1 MKKVNIGIENV
12 TEIFQIADVH
22 IRTLK
27 RHDEYKKVFENLYEE
42 VEKRKTQGSVIA
54 VLGDVVHAKT
64 DLTPELVDVASNFL
78 RRLSSVAPVILIPG
92 NHDENLVNHDRM
104 DSLTPIVKN
113 IDTSRI
119 YYSRETE
126 TFDVGGVAFAHMS
139 QLDKPKNY
147 PKANS
152 IPDSKPKVAL
162 YHGVVNGATTDTGW
176 TLSSE
181 KVNVGMFEGYDMAL
195 LGDIHKRQFL
205 DSNERVLYSG
215 SLVQQNHGEPVSG
228 HGVNLWSIEDKDVEF
243 IPVKNEYGFYTL
255 DVENGAYPVPE
266 DVPKKPR
273 LRLHV
278 QNTDPVET
286 KRIVADLRKMY
297 DVQEVSV
304 NRSGVSSS
312 LESENGESSLEIG
325 NVQDVERQNE
335 LIESYLTGSQN
346 VSEEVLQSIRSINRE
361 LNSEVKKWE
370 NRSLNWKLK
379 RFEFSNMF
387 SYGEGNAID
396 FTQANGIIGIFAD
409 NASGKSSILDAIS
422 YCLFDRCSRTRKS
435 KKVLNNDSDWF
446 SSKAVLEINGKE
458 YVIER
463 SGEKK
468 GHQGRVPVDVNFY
481 VKEDGGNTTS
491 LNGERRR
498 ETNKNIREYIGEYEE
513 FITTA
518 LSTQTDGTVFVEK
531 TQAERK
537 DMLSR
542 FIGIDVFDKLH
553 GKAKDRRREAT
564 TLLKEYEGDNL
575 SQDISS
581 AEKRHEK
588 ALSAYKKLSSK
599 EEALEKKIEVKNEKL
614 VSLNQ
619 KLKDVSV
626 EDVDISSLKEKKTR
640 LEDKKESVAED
651 VEHFHI
657 KKRELQQPLE
667 GYKELLESSF
677 DIEKVKN
684 RYEKWKNKKEKLSG
698 NKTRAKNLKERR
710 RQLKDSIEHI
720 KSHSEFDPDCKYC
733 VQRNEKDAKKL
744 EEYQKDLRSVES
756 EFQNVMSESK
766 TLKEEV
772 EDESPKEDFERV
784 EEIQE
789 KIETIEGKVENFKS
803 KANEKEVKL
812 SEVKSNLSTVRSQIE
827 EYKKKKEDLKH
838 NQEIR
843 AKIEPVK
850 EEISSLEKEKKKV
863 SKEAREKHSD
873 MKVAERDKEEA
884 ARKLKKYRKLKKE
897 NRAYEYYLE
906 ATKRDGVPYELI
918 GRAMPTIESE
928 VNSILSSMVDFTV
941 SMELD
946 GKNVDAFISYNEED
960 TWPLEIASNF
970 ERFISSLAIR
980 IALINV
986 ANLPSPNFLAID
998 EGFSSADRTNL
1009 NNMGLLFDYLKT
1021 QFQFAVVI
1029 SHVDMMRDMV
1039 DDLMEIRS
1047 SGSEKSKVTYI

>member
-1 MKKVNIGIENV
+1 MKTVDIGVENV

-27 RHDEYKKVFENLYEE
+27 RHDEYKEVFENLYEE
-42 VEKRKTQGSVIA
+42 IENRKTEGSVIA
-54 VLGDVVHAKT
+54 LLGDIVHAKT

-78 RRLSSVAPVILIPG
+78 KRLSSVAPVILIPG
-92 NHDENLVNHDRM
+92 NHDENLVSPDRM
-104 DSLTPIVKN
+104 DSLTPIVRN

-126 TFDVGGVAFAHMS
+126 VFDVGGVAFIHMS

-162 YHGVVNGATTDTGW
+162 YHGVVNGAVTDTGW

-181 KVNVGMFEGYDMAL
+181 EVNAGMFEGYDITL

-228 HGVNLWSIEDKDVEF
+228 HGVNFWDVGNKEVEF
-243 IPVKNEYGFYTL
+243 IPVENDYGFYTL

-273 LRLHV
+273 LRLRV
-278 QNTDPVET
+278 KNTDPVET

-304 NRSGVSSS
+304 NRSGIGGSVQNQ
-312 LESENGESSLEIG
+312 NGESSLEIG
-325 NVQDVERQNE
+325 NVQDTERQNE
-335 LIESYLTGSQN
+335 LIETYLTDSQN
-346 VSEEVLQSIRSINRE
+346 VSEEVLQNIRSINRD

-370 NRSLNWKLK
+370 NRSLSWKLK

-387 SYGEGNAID
+387 SYGEDNTID

-409 NASGKSSILDAIS
+409 NASGKSSILDAVS

-481 VKEDGGNTTS
+481 VKEETGSTTS
-491 LNGERRR
+491 LNGKRRR
-498 ETNKNIREYIGEYEE
+498 DTNRIIREYIGEYED
-513 FITTA
+513 FVTTA

-542 FIGIDVFDKLH
+542 FIGIDVFDRLH
-553 GKAKDRRREAT
+553 DKAKERRREAT
-564 TLLKEYEGDNL
+564 TLLKEYEGDSL
-575 SQDISS
+575 SEDIAS
-581 AEKRHEK
+581 AEKRYER
-588 ALSAYKKLSSK
+588 ALDAYQKFSKK
-599 EEALEKKIEVKNEKL
+599 EEDLEDKIESKNKRL

-619 KLKDVSV
+619 KLRDVPG
-626 EDVDISSLKEKKTR
+626 EDVDISSLKERKSQ
-640 LEDKKESVAED
+640 LENEKESVKD
-651 VEHFHI
+651 KVEHFQI
-657 KKRELQQPLE
+657 KKREKQQPLE
-667 GYKELLESSF
+667 GYKELLENSF
-677 DIEKVKN
+677 DVKEVER
-684 RYEKWKNKKEKLSG
+684 RYKRWKEKKEQLAE
-698 NKTRAKNLKERR
+698 NKTRAKNLKDRR
-710 RQLKDSIEHI
+710 SQLKDSIEHI
-720 KSHSEFDPDCKYC
+720 ESHSEFDPDCKYC
-733 VQRNEKDAKKL
+733 VRRNEKDAKKL
-744 EEYQKDLRSVES
+744 EEYKQDLQSVES
-756 EFQNVMSESK
+756 KFQTIISK
-766 TLKEEV
+766 SKKLKEKV
-772 EDESPKEDFERV
+772 NDESAKEDYERV
-784 EEIQE
+784 NEIQG
-789 KIETIEGKVENFKS
+789 KIESIKTKVNGFQS
-803 KANEKEVKL
+803 KANEKEVELSKVESKL
-812 SEVKSNLSTVRSQIE
+812 SNVQSQIE
-827 EYKKKKEDLKH
+827 GYEKRKEDIKHNRKVQGKIDPLKDEIFELEEEKKE
-838 NQEIR
+838 
-843 AKIEPVK
+843 A
-850 EEISSLEKEKKKV
+850 SSM
-863 SKEAREKHSD
+863 AREKHSE

-884 ARKLKKYRKLKKE
+884 TQKLNKYRKLKKE

-928 VNSILSSMVDFTV
+928 VNSILSSMVEFTV

-946 GKNVDAFISYNEED
+946 GKNVDAFINYGED

-1047 SGSEKSKVTYI
+1047 SGKEKSKVTYI